1 MPMSREGGGDDFSPS
16 CCRIQC
22 KFHTGGVIALVVLKP
37 TSTCFLAAG
46 EGTTVV
52 LCFLQNLHNW
62 SCVII
67 WLSFSSPYHVPTT
80 SGTIPSELGNL
91 ESVKDLYLHINQ
103 LTGTIPIELMVG
115 KLGRSVEWFEV
126 SHNQLTGTIPDALTR
141 LRRVKGFHVDTNL
154 LTGTIPDSLRN
165 MFSLGM

>member
-1 MPMSREGGGDDFSPS
+1 M
-16 CCRIQC
+16 
-22 KFHTGGVIALVVLKP
+22 VVLKP
-37 TSTCFLAAG
+37 TWCGVCFGSKTCITDHVSSSGF
-46 EGTTVV
+46 
-52 LCFLQNLHNW
+52 
-62 SCVII
+62 
-67 WLSFSSPYHVPTT
+67 SFSFPNHVPTTTTTTT

-103 LTGTIPIELMVG
+103 LSGTIPIELMIG